1 MTEQQKRF
9 VDFYIQT
16 ANATEAAKRAGYSP
30 RTAYSSGQRLLKQDE
45 IRRVIDERLDGM
57 ESERIIQTEEILE
70 HLSDVIRGRVTEV
83 IVTPGGKKF
92 SVPVRETD
100 RLRAAETILKI
111 RGLFRDKVDVKVG
124 GAELFVRTLQQAWN
138 EDESAGGDGRARAS
152 DETLSQ

>member
-1 MTEQQKRF
+1 MAVTEQQKRF
-9 VDFYIQT
+9 VDYYIQT

-45 IRRVIDERLDGM
+45 IRRVINERLDSL
-57 ESERIIQTEEILE
+57 ENERIIQTEEILV
-70 HLSDVIRGRVTEV
+70 HLSDVIRGQVTET
-83 IVTPGGKKF
+83 IVTPGGKTF
-92 SVPVRETD
+92 SVPVREAD

-124 GAELFVRTLQQAWN
+124 GAELFVRTLQEAWN
-138 EDESAGGDGRARAS
+138 EDEGGDGRARAS

>member
-30 RTAYSSGQRLLKQDE
+30 RTAYSSGQRLLKRE
-45 IRRVIDERLDGM
+45 NIRRAIDERMDSL
-57 ESERIIQTEEILE
+57 ENERIIQTEEILV
-70 HLSDVIRGRVTEV
+70 HLSDVIRGQVTET
-83 IVTPGGKKF
+83 IVTPGGKTF
-92 SVPVRETD
+92 LVPVREAD

-138 EDESAGGDGRARAS
+138 EDESGGDGRARAS

>member
-1 MTEQQKRF
+1 MTEMQKRF
-9 VDFYIQT
+9 VDHYIQT

-30 RTAYSSGQRLLKQDE
+30 RSAYSSGQRLLKQDE
-45 IRRVIDERLDGM
+45 IRRKINERIDSLEN
-57 ESERIIQTEEILE
+57 ERIIQTEEILM
-70 HLSDVIRGRVTEV
+70 HLSDVIRGQVTET

-92 SVPVRETD
+92 EVPVREAD

-124 GAELFVRTLQQAWN
+124 GAELFVRTLEQAWT
-138 EDESAGGDGRARAS
+138 EETGGDGRARAS

>member
-30 RTAYSSGQRLLKQDE
+30 RTAYSSGQRLLKRE
-45 IRRVIDERLDGM
+45 NIRRAIDERMDSL
-57 ESERIIQTEEILE
+57 ENERIIQTEEILV
-70 HLSDVIRGRVTEV
+70 HLSDVIRGQVTET
-83 IVTPGGKKF
+83 IVTPGGKTF
-92 SVPVRETD
+92 LVPVREAD

-124 GAELFVRTLQQAWN
+124 GAELFVRTLEQAWT
-138 EDESAGGDGRARAS
+138 EETGGDGRARAS